1 MKKTIQRIAEV
12 LAILSF
18 TLIIILDFFPEL
30 GIGKW
35 VGMAGFILAAF
46 LATITRKKG
55 ASVFN
60 SSKEELIFTIFI
72 GLYLI
77 GLLFLLS
84 TLGGESQV
92 GLEWTNPI
100 VWVLYVAGVF
110 LAFTKYRKSV
120 RGEVGE

>member
-12 LAILSF
+12 LAVLSF
-18 TLIIILDFFPEL
+18 TLIIIFDFFPEL
-30 GIGKW
+30 GIGRW
-35 VGMAGFILAAF
+35 VAMAGFILAAF
-46 LATITRKKG
+46 LATITREKG

-60 SSKEELIFTIFI
+60 SSKGELAFTIFI

-84 TLGGESQV
+84 ALGGESQV

-100 VWVLYVAGVF
+100 VWMLYVAGVF
-110 LAFTKYRKSV
+110 LAFTKYKKSIKE
-120 RGEVGE
+120 GLSE